1 MWKNLAPEGRKT
13 LLVAPGSDT
22 NLLKSSRNLPGLIVR
37 TAADVN
43 TLDVLD
49 SKRVIVLKDALSVL
63 EERLT

>member
-22 NLLKSSRNLPGLIVR
+22 NLLMSSRNLPGLIVR

-49 SKRVIVLKDALSVL
+49 SKRVIVLKDALRVL